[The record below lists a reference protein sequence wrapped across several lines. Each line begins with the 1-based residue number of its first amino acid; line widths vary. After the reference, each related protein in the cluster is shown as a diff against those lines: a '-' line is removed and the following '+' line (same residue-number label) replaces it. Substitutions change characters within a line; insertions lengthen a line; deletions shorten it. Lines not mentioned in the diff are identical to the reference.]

1 MNSVATTQ
9 TVRLLG
15 RVSTLSYPVAI
26 QGILKHTIDCHRDML
41 ILGEKPDRFIVC
53 FRMHT
58 TEKQFPDPSD
68 GLSCSDIF
76 YSPVAQR

>member
-1 MNSVATTQ
+1 MKSVAVTQ
-9 TVRLLG
+9 IVKSLG

-53 FRMHT
+53 FRMLITDEHNT
-58 TEKQFPDPSD
+58 DPSD
-68 GLSCSDIF
+68 GFSRNSMR
-76 YSPVAQR
+76 P